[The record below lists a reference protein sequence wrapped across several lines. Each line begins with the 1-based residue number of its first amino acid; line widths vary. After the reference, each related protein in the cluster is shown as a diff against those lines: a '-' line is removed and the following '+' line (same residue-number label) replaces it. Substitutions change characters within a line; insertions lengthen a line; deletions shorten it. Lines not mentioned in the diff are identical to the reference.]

1 MATKAEIDSVVSR
14 PWSIDFDYGESPDE
28 GVLAYVVE
36 WPDCFA
42 AGRTRAEAVKQL
54 EDSMRTLVAHHLDGS
69 GMIPDPIEAF
79 SGKLA
84 LRLPRRLHRDAA
96 VRATDDGVSLNTW
109 LMTAIA
115 REIGT
120 PTDLLAATS
129 GSRRSAADVARS
141 YRKTAGAAR
150 KAVTGRGKANSRT
163 GARSR

>member
-1 MATKAEIDSVVSR
+1 MATKTEIDAVVSR
-14 PWSIDFDYGESPDE
+14 PWSIEFEYGESPDE

-54 EDSMRTLVAHHLDGS
+54 EDSMRTLVAHHLDNS
-69 GMIPDPIEAF
+69 GKIPDPIEAF

-109 LMTAIA
+109 LTTAIA
-115 REIGT
+115 REIGM
-120 PTDLLAATS
+120 PTDLLAASAGT
-129 GSRRSAADVARS
+129 RRAATGVARS
-141 YRKTAGAAR
+141 YRMAAGSAR
-150 KAVTGRGKANSRT
+150 KVVSARGKASSRA